1 MKDTPRALVY
11 RNRSGN
17 IATETG
23 QPFMP
28 IVDVVRVLNPGGA
41 GHLLSAVTF
50 HQPSKVQYRLD
61 QLINSLKCY
70 RSMPKSGRISRDDQ
84 KKQHYCD
91 RHASSETILD
101 LRNSS

>member
-1 MKDTPRALVY
+1 MIPLVY

-50 HQPSKVQYRLD
+50 HHMSPPKFNIGW
-61 QLINSLKCY
+61 IN
-70 RSMPKSGRISRDDQ
+70 
-84 KKQHYCD
+84 
-91 RHASSETILD
+91 
-101 LRNSS
+101 